1 MSRENLSD
9 KAYSFIKNKIINGD
23 YEPGSIINETMICDE
38 ISSSRTPVRE
48 AINKLE
54 QENLVKVIYKKG
66 IIIKDITLS
75 DIKLIYETRLL
86 IEPYAMRNYG
96 KQMDPNYIL
105 MLKKK
110 IEESTTD
117 DALFQADDE
126 LHYYIVS
133 QTNNIYLINAITAIY
148 GHNMRIRILSAKN
161 IKERIEATSYE
172 HNEIIKYFIEENY
185 EKSAQVLT
193 HHLIK
198 AREASYK
205 FMLEAYNLNRDFIK
219 DSL

>member
-1 MSRENLSD
+1 VSRENLSD